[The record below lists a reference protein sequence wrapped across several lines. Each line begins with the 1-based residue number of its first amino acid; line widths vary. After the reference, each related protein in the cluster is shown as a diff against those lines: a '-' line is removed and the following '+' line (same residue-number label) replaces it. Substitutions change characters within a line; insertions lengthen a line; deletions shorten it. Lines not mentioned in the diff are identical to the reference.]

1 MIADKIMTWCWG
13 SYNGTYASHWD
24 KHSPAH
30 RFWKQEVKKRKRSL
44 SWWKKNYKRIWNE
57 D

>member
-13 SYNGTYASHWD
+13 SYNGTYVSHWD
-24 KHSPAH
+24 KNSPAH

-44 SWWKKNYKRIWNE
+44 SWWKQNYKRIWE
-57 D
+57 AD